1 MTVERVRT
9 YRGISERAARHYL
22 TRVGGELDDDGTV
35 SGDGWRAT
43 VSSEMVGIGPTLQ
56 LTEVTVTF
64 EGDAERLED
73 LIERFSRKAI
83 RAGG

>member
-22 TRVGGELDDDGTV
+22 TRVGGELNDDGTV
-35 SGDGWRAT
+35 SGDGWQAT
-43 VSSEMVGIGPTLQ
+43 VSSESVGVGPTLE
-56 LTEVTVTF
+56 LTEVTVAF
-64 EGDAERLED
+64 EGDAEILEG
-73 LIERFSRKAI
+73 LIDRFSRKAI